1 MKLEEI
7 LGLIYGD
14 QTYINLF
21 SESAE
26 HLLESYD
33 GRNSLTDTYN
43 KCEVCQLELAYG
55 GRAINIYLEDRDC
68 LPLWERKKLTDKANE
83 RDRIIW
89 GEDFDENEYSGGIRH
104 FTHISVDT
112 AQLLIDRGYL
122 DPEDQQNFSP
132 TAREIINF
140 IRCSTNPYD
149 WWLSGYAVSPARDD
163 FRVTIDS
170 FGIKEGARLDTE
182 DAVAFV
188 RFARYADEFC
198 FDMEGSK
205 AIVAEAWWD

>member
-1 MKLEEI
+1 MRLEEI

-14 QTYINLF
+14 YTYLNLF

-33 GRNSLTDTYN
+33 GRNSLSDTYR
-43 KCEVCQLELAYG
+43 KCSVCQIELAYEG
-55 GRAINIYLEDRDC
+55 KAINIYLEDRDC

-89 GEDFDENEYSGGIRH
+89 GEDFDEDEYSGGTRH
-104 FTHISVDT
+104 FTDISVET

-122 DPEDQQNFSP
+122 DPEDRQNCSP
-132 TAREIINF
+132 TAQEIIDF
-140 IRCSTNPYD
+140 INCSTDSRD

-170 FGIKEGARLDTE
+170 FGIREGLRLETE

-188 RFARYADEFC
+188 RFARFADEFC

>member
-1 MKLEEI
+1 MRLEEI
-7 LGLIYGD
+7 LGLIYGEY
-14 QTYINLF
+14 TYLNLF
-21 SESAE
+21 SEDAE

-33 GRNSLTDTYN
+33 GRNSLSDTYL
-43 KCEVCQLELAYG
+43 KCSVCRIELAYEG
-55 GRAINIYLEDRDC
+55 KAINIYLKDRDC
-68 LPLWERKKLTDKANE
+68 LPLWEEKKLTDKANE
-83 RDRIIW
+83 RDFIIW
-89 GEDFDENEYSGGIRH
+89 AEDFDEDEYSGGTRG
-104 FTHISVDT
+104 FTHISVET

-132 TAREIINF
+132 TAQEIINF
-140 IRCSTNPYD
+140 IRCSVNPDD

-170 FGIKEGARLDTE
+170 FGIREGARLETE

-188 RFARYADEFC
+188 RFARFADEFC